1 MKIFRYSKVANTL
14 LRRFLY
20 HRNWERLTQPEHTVT
35 QTPLLNVTHRRR
47 RYAAT
52 KNAQQ
57 GSAYCAVASN
67 KLLPTRVAMQQVVI
81 ACRQTAQ
88 V

>member
-1 MKIFRYSKVANTL
+1 
-14 LRRFLY
+14 
-20 HRNWERLTQPEHTVT
+20 LTQLEQTVT
-35 QTPLLNVTHRRR
+35 QTLLLNVKPRRR

-52 KNAQQ
+52 KNAHQ

-67 KLLPTRVAMQQVVI
+67 TLLPTRVAMQQVVI